1 MRFGSAILISILLA
15 KSSLT
20 AEGITNYEWLLYIG
34 TALSFFWVN
43 PFLEA
48 LLPIYPKQND
58 SEKGAILFNA
68 FLLYSSISL
77 LIFVLLKFGST
88 FFIPLLTGR
97 SSIPYFDTF
106 LLFLLFNLPTVLVE
120 YIYLLQKKSQ
130 WIVLYGMLSFGA
142 YALAVLVPVF
152 FDFGLEWS
160 IQLIALVAFGKYLWC
175 LALIIRYGQINRR
188 LDLLR
193 EYVWLAIPLMAYAV
207 VAGFAGVFDNWLVT
221 RSFDSDQAF
230 AIFRYGA
237 RELPLAT
244 ALVGGISAAMI
255 PRVVEDLGAA
265 LIELK
270 DKARRM
276 YHWVFPVSIL
286 LMLSSDA
293 LFPIIFSA
301 EFAESAGIFKVYLLA
316 LVARVLLPY
325 TLIMGLRQ
333 TKIILGVS
341 ILEMI
346 VNVVFSLWFVQ
357 IWGMPGI
364 AMATVVAFLF
374 EKFTL
379 SSLLKIKFD
388 IRIQQYTDLRWY
400 FFYSALLIGS
410 YFLSLL

>member
-1 MRFGSAILISILLA
+1 MRYGSAILISILLA

-34 TALSFFWVN
+34 TAVSFFWVN

-58 SEKGAILFNA
+58 LDKGALLFNA
-68 FLLYSSISL
+68 FLLYSTISL
-77 LIFVLLKFGST
+77 LIFLLLKFGST

-97 SSIPYFDTF
+97 ASVPYFDTF

-120 YIYLLQKKSQ
+120 YIYLLRKKST
-130 WIVLYGMLSFGA
+130 WIIYYGMLSFGA
-142 YALAVLVPVF
+142 YALAVLLPIF
-152 FDFGLEWS
+152 LDWGLEWS
-160 IQLIALVAFGKYLWC
+160 IQLIAAVAFGKYLWC
-175 LALIIRYGQINRR
+175 LILITRYGHANRR
-188 LDLLR
+188 MDLLR
-193 EYVWLAIPLMAYAV
+193 EYIWLAVPLMAYAV
-207 VAGFAGVFDNWLVT
+207 VAGFAGVFDNWLVS

-270 DKARRM
+270 AKARRM
-276 YHWVFPVSIL
+276 YHWVFPISIL

-293 LFPIIFSA
+293 LFPLIFSP
-301 EFAESAGIFKVYLLA
+301 EFAESSAVFKVYLLA

-346 VNVVFSLWFVQ
+346 INVVFSLWFVQ
-357 IWGMPGI
+357 IWGLPGI
-364 AMATVVAFLF
+364 ALATVVAFLF
-374 EKFTL
+374 EKLTL
-379 SSLLKIKFD
+379 SILLKMKFD

-400 FFYSALLIGS
+400 FFYSGLLVGS
-410 YFLSLL
+410 YFLSGM